1 VALPD
6 ITQLLPSSIRDN
18 FQYDLA
24 MTAQNQPLHPE
35 TEVVL
40 RGRPERE
47 PGGAI
52 IGGISVSTT
61 FRAGGEYIYGRSDND
76 TWEDLEAVLGAL
88 EAGRALVFS
97 SGMSAISATFDL
109 LPPKGVIVAPSSGY
123 MNTSVQL
130 RKLEA
135 NGRLIIRWV
144 DITDTESVVRAL
156 DGAAMLF
163 FESPVNPLPVSY
175 THLTLPTSP

>member
-1 VALPD
+1 
-6 ITQLLPSSIRDN
+6 
-18 FQYDLA
+18 

-76 TWEDLEAVLGAL
+76 TWKDLEAVLGAL

-144 DITDTESVVRAL
+144 DITDTFDLKMAALHAHASQTAHNKELENMVREWGQRNA
-156 DGAAMLF
+156 GIGG
-163 FESPVNPLPVSY
+163 LPEGRIAEAFKIVH
-175 THLTLPTSP
+175 TN